1 VNNFPWLTT
10 IGLIPL
16 IGSVIVMLVPKANAA
31 LAKSIALFFSLVTL
45 GAVIAMALQFEG
57 NSTEQFQFAES
68 YSWIPAFG
76 INFSLGIDGIALVL
90 IALAAT
96 LVPVVILG
104 GWTEAANA
112 QGSVKGY
119 FALILALETLM
130 IGVFAATD
138 VFLFYVFFEAMLI
151 PVYFMIGRYGGPQRS
166 YAAVKFLIYSLVGGL
181 FMLASLVGL
190 YVVSYQM
197 TGVGT
202 FDFTTLVGLDIDPDV
217 QKLLFMGFFFAFA
230 IKAPLWPFHTW
241 LPDSAAQAQPGTS
254 VLLIGVLDKVGTFG
268 MLRYCLEIFPD
279 ASEFYAP
286 FVITFAVIGIFYGAF
301 VALKQTDMR
310 RLFAYSSM
318 SHFGFIILGIFV
330 FTTVGQTGSVV
341 YMVAHGLSTAALF
354 IGAGYLMTRRNGSAQ
369 LSSFGGVNKV
379 APVLAGFFLIAAM
392 SSLALPGMVSFIGE
406 FMVLLGT
413 FQKYMWVG
421 AIATVGIVITAAYV
435 LRVYQKTMT
444 GPLNPDLTNMKDLNG
459 REITAL
465 VPVSALIIL
474 LGVFPA
480 PLLNVIEPAV
490 ERTMITV
497 GASDPEITVGI
508 SPNAAGALSPNAAS
522 SIEGIVE

>member
-1 VNNFPWLTT
+1 MNNFPWLTT

-16 IGSVIVMLVPKANAA
+16 IGSVVVMLVPKANGA
-31 LAKSIALFFSLVTL
+31 LAKMVALFFSVVTL
-45 GAVIAMALQFEG
+45 GAVVVMALQFDA
-57 NSTEQFQFAES
+57 NSAEPFQFVES

-104 GWTEAANA
+104 GWNEALEA

-138 VFLFYVFFEAMLI
+138 VFLFYVFFDVMLI

-166 YAAVKFLIYSLVGGL
+166 YAAVKFLIYSLLGGL
-181 FMLASLVGL
+181 FMLASLIGL
-190 YVVSYQM
+190 YVVSAQI
-197 TGVGT
+197 TGTGT

-217 QKLLFMGFFFAFA
+217 QKLLFLGFFFAFA

-241 LPDSAAQAQPGTS
+241 LPDAAGQSQPGTS

-268 MLRYCLEIFPD
+268 MIRYCLEIFPA
-279 ASEFYAP
+279 ASTFYAP
-286 FVITFAVIGIFYGAF
+286 VVLTLAVVGIFYGAF
-301 VALKQTDMR
+301 IALKQTDMK

-318 SHFGFIILGIFV
+318 SHFGFIVLGIFV
-330 FTTVGQTGSVV
+330 FTSIGQTGSVI
-341 YMVAHGLSTAALF
+341 YMVAHGLSTAGLF
-354 IGAGYLMTRRNGSAQ
+354 IAAGYLISRRGGSAQ

-379 APVLAGFFLIAAM
+379 APVLAGFFLIAAL

-406 FMVLLGT
+406 FLVLLGT
-413 FQKYMWVG
+413 FQQYMWLG
-421 AIATVGIVITAAYV
+421 ALATVGIVITAAYV
-435 LRVYQKTMT
+435 LRVYQKSMT
-444 GPLNPDLTNMKDLNG
+444 GPLNPDCAGMKDLNG

-465 VPVSALIIL
+465 VPIAALTII

-480 PLLNVIEPAV
+480 PLLNVVNPAV
-490 ERTMITV
+490 DRVMTTIGATDPAIEVGLAPVDSTV
-497 GASDPEITVGI
+497 S
-508 SPNAAGALSPNAAS
+508 
-522 SIEGIVE
+522 EGSAE

>member
-1 VNNFPWLTT
+1 MNNFPWLTT

-16 IGSVIVMLVPKANAA
+16 VGSIVVMFAPKANMAI
-31 LAKSIALFFSLVTL
+31 AKTIALFFSLVTL
-45 GAVIAMALQFEG
+45 GAVIAMALQFQG
-57 NSTEQFQFAES
+57 DSTEQFQFVES

-76 INFSLGIDGIALVL
+76 INFALGIDGIALVL

-104 GWTEAANA
+104 GWVEAASG

-138 VFLFYVFFEAMLI
+138 VFLFYVLFEAMLI

-166 YAAVKFLIYSLVGGL
+166 YAAVKFLIYSLLGGL
-181 FMLASLVGL
+181 FMLASLIGL
-190 YVVSYQM
+190 YVVSLQL
-197 TGVGT
+197 TGTGT
-202 FDFTTLVGLDIDPDV
+202 FDFTTLAGLDIDPDI

-254 VLLIGVLDKVGTFG
+254 ILLIGVLDKVGTFG
-268 MLRYCLEIFPD
+268 MIRYCLEIFPA
-279 ASEFYAP
+279 ASVFYAP
-286 FVITFAVIGIFYGAF
+286 FVIALALIGIFYGAF
-301 VALKQTDMR
+301 VALKQTDMK

-318 SHFGFIILGIFV
+318 SHFGFIVLGIFI
-330 FTTVGQTGSVV
+330 FTSIGQTGSVI
-341 YMVAHGLSTAALF
+341 YMVAHGLSTAGLF
-354 IGAGYLMTRRNGSAQ
+354 LGASYLMTRRNGSSQ
-369 LSSFGGVNKV
+369 LSSYGGVNKV
-379 APVLAGFFLIAAM
+379 APVLAGFFLIAAL

-406 FMVLLGT
+406 FLVLLGA
-413 FQKYMWVG
+413 FQVYMWVG
-421 AIATVGIVITAAYV
+421 AVATVGIVITAAYV
-435 LRVYQKTMT
+435 LRVYQKSMT

-459 REITAL
+459 REITAM
-465 VPVSALIIL
+465 VPIAALIIG

-480 PLLNVIEPAV
+480 PLLNVINPAV
-490 ERTMITV
+490 DRVVTSV
-497 GASDPEITVGI
+497 GVEQPVVPSV
-508 SPNAAGALSPNAAS
+508 AATT
-522 SIEGIVE
+522 EGSAE